1 MTILQSACDPPEPIL
16 FNATVSPK
24 GGRLI
29 DDVTVYKCMDGYI
42 PTGPIEFVCAIDIGL
57 EYPVPFWKRL
67 GDHICRG
74 KIFLFISHP

>member
-1 MTILQSACDPPEPIL
+1 MTILQSACDLPEPIL

-24 GGRLI
+24 GGTLI
-29 DDVTVYKCMDGYI
+29 DDVRVYKCMDGYI

-67 GDHICRG
+67 GNHICRG
-74 KIFLFISHP
+74 KIFYI